1 MENLKIVLV
10 NRSYAFGHCLRVN
23 EEVLPKKEAK
33 ENEIPKEKYICPNSN
48 LSCLVCMIEVR
59 AFMN

>member
-1 MENLKIVLV
+1 MDNIQIVFV

-33 ENEIPKEKYICPNSN
+33 EKMKFLKINICPNSN